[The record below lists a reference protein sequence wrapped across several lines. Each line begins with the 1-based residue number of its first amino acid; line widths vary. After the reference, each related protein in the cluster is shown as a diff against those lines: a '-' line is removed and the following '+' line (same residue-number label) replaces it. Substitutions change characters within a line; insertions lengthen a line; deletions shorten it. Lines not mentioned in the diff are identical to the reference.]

1 VPRAPLLLLLIAAL
15 AVPLSACGSGG
26 EEAPP
31 QFGDEEGAQSGG
43 GGLANFAAV
52 SVATRNTTRL
62 GGADSPT
69 DAAAVASA
77 VFPATS
83 SDNRPNAVV
92 LADRDDWRGAVAA
105 AALSGRPV
113 SAPILLSED
122 GNLPEVT
129 RSALNRLKP
138 KGSDLAR
145 DSQVIRVGS
154 GPPAP
159 DGLRSIQ
166 LGGTDPYAT
175 AAEVDRLA
183 SAVRGDPSGDV
194 VVVSGEEASYGYAMP
209 AAAWAARSGD
219 AVLLTQR
226 DRLPAPT
233 ARALRE
239 HERPN
244 IYLLGPESVIST
256 RVERELRRLGRVR
269 RMGAEGVVEN
279 AVEFARFR
287 GRGFGWGIRVPGFNF
302 TVASARRPG
311 DAAAAAALGSNGI
324 FAPLLL
330 NDAPRA
336 ALAQP
341 LESYLL
347 DVQPGF
353 EEDPRTGVYN
363 HIWILGDATA
373 LSASAQGRLD
383 EIAALVPVE
392 VGPP

>member
-1 VPRAPLLLLLIAAL
+1 VPRVPLLLLLIAAL
-15 AVPLSACGSGG
+15 VVPLSACGGGG
-26 EEAPP
+26 EETVP
-31 QFGDEEGAQSGG
+31 QFGDEESNPDGG

-62 GGADSPT
+62 GGGDSPT

-83 SDNRPNAVV
+83 PQTRPNAVV

-113 SAPILLSED
+113 SAPILLSEGGD
-122 GNLPEVT
+122 LPEVT
-129 RSALNRLKP
+129 RSALDRLKP

-145 DSQVIRVGS
+145 DSQVIRVGDR
-154 GPPAP
+154 PPAP
-159 DGLRSIQ
+159 DGLRSIK

-175 AAEVDRLA
+175 AAEIDRLA
-183 SAVRGDPSGDV
+183 SSVRGDPSGDV
-194 VVVSGEEASYGYAMP
+194 VIASGEEAGYAMP

-226 DRLPAPT
+226 NRVPAPT

-244 IYLLGPESVIST
+244 IYVLGPESVIST
-256 RVERELRRLGRVR
+256 RVERELRRMGRVR

-324 FAPLLL
+324 FAPLLVS
-330 NDAPRA
+330 DAPRG
-336 ALAQP
+336 ALSEP

-353 EEDPRTGVYN
+353 EQDPRTGVYN

-373 LSASAQGRLD
+373 LSASAQCRLD

-392 VGPP
+392 VSPP